1 MASYAARWHRLYP
14 KTPPPTQ
21 DEFTDL
27 INKGYVALDPVTGQ
41 LSLLMRSVNSSWVG
55 GGVLG

>member
-41 LSLLMRSVNSSWVG
+41 LSLTKEGWVA
-55 GGVLG
+55 LDTPED